1 MAINMSEQFY
11 SVFLF
16 PLLLLISQTL
26 VALGQRKL
34 NQRMD
39 ESEAKRNQAK
49 ADTDAK
55 RMAEAEWRQSVDKLL
70 SEQSD
75 ALQHVAQDR
84 IDWYAWR
91 EEVIK
96 IMDAQDIRIDTI
108 LTAQCS
114 QIRSDIIHKCHRY
127 LDDLGKTSIEEKDAL
142 KAEHDEYSAV
152 CQANGIVNNFVDM
165 MVQRVMEL
173 PERDI

>member
-1 MAINMSEQFY
+1 MDTVYTAL
-11 SVFLF
+11 VF
-16 PLLLLISQTL
+16 PLLLLIGQTL

-55 RMAEAEWRQSVDKLL
+55 RSEEAQWRESVDRLL
-70 SEQSD
+70 SEQSS
-75 ALQHVAQDR
+75 ALSNVAQDR

-91 EEVIK
+91 EEMVK
-96 IMDAQDIRIDTI
+96 LMDNQDERINTI

-114 QIRSDIIHKCHRY
+114 QMRSDIIHKCHRY
-127 LDDLGKTSIEEKDAL
+127 LDDLGKASTEEKDAL
-142 KAEHDEYSAV
+142 KAEHEEYSAV
-152 CQANGIVNNFVDM
+152 CKANGIVNNFVDM

-173 PERDI
+173 PERDV